1 MVDLEGCL
9 VKANCLVAFK
19 PVNNLLRDEIEIKYN
34 MEQIIICSIY
44 INKHWILLVV
54 IGKYRVPPGI
64 VPLCRA
70 ASQPSR
76 LRH

>member
-1 MVDLEGCL
+1 MDHIGIVLQVKTGIAKKKRVLE
-9 VKANCLVAFK
+9 NQ
-19 PVNNLLRDEIEIKYN
+19 
-34 MEQIIICSIY
+34 M
-44 INKHWILLVV
+44 KHWILLVV